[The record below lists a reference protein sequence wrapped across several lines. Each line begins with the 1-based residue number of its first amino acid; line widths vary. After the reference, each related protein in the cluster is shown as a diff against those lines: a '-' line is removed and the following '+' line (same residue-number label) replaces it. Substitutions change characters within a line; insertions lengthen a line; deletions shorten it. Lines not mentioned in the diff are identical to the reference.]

1 MQMKFIDNDLEKEFG
16 TLNNPFDQIGRKLKL
31 VLATGRL
38 LLENGAD
45 TQRVYRDMMR
55 VAEYMGIP
63 NSMFN
68 LHIMYTTLLLNI
80 SDGKNSYTTFEKC
93 SGHRVNMGIVSAVG
107 KLVWRANNSKF
118 ALYNYEDEILRLST
132 RASFYST
139 MTKAVC
145 ASIAS
150 AGTSLI
156 FGADW
161 IAFFY
166 TAIAAFCGFTVKS
179 YLSKC
184 GLNMYV
190 GISVAAFI
198 STMVAYYTQFFPLA
212 SSTPWHPMVACCLY
226 MVPGV
231 PMINTVNDMVNRFL
245 VAGMARLLNTVLICA
260 GMTIGIIGAIHFCQ
274 VPDFIELQTAQQV
287 PFIIYALGAILTA
300 GGYSVMFNIK
310 PRLIWEAAVG
320 GALCVCIRS
329 FCINTFDM
337 DMAISSFMGAA
348 AVCILAMRL
357 TGIMRA
363 PLNVL
368 VVPALI
374 PLIPGVL
381 LYRLYFAIIN
391 LGHVD
396 FINIIPAIANGVEG
410 FLVVIATAIGAAI
423 PSILRQLY
431 TNSKSLIN
439 LEAFFVDF
447 YDDDDK

>member
-1 MQMKFIDNDLEKEFG
+1 MQTKFIDDNSDKEFTILG
-16 TLNNPFDQIGRKLKL
+16 EPFEQIGRKLKL

-45 TQRVYRDMMR
+45 THRVYRDMMR
-55 VAEYMGIP
+55 AAEYMGIP
-63 NSMFN
+63 RSMFN

-93 SGHRVNMGIVSAVG
+93 SGHRVNMGVVSAVG
-107 KLVWRANNSKF
+107 KLVWRANNSHF

-132 RASFYST
+132 RGSFYST

-161 IAFFY
+161 IAFWF
-166 TAIAAFCGFTVKS
+166 TAIAAFCGFVVKS
-179 YLSKC
+179 YLGKC

-198 STMVAYYTQFFPLA
+198 STTVAYFTQFLPMISA
-212 SSTPWHPMVACCLY
+212 TPWHPMVACCLY

-245 VAGMARLLNTVLICA
+245 VAGMARLLNTVLICG
-260 GMTIGIIGAIHFCQ
+260 GMTIGIIGAIHFCH

-287 PFIIYALGAILTA
+287 PFGIYVLGAILTA

-310 PRLIWEAAVG
+310 PRLICEAAIG
-320 GALCVCIRS
+320 GALCVCIRN
-329 FCINTFDM
+329 FCINSLEM
-337 DMAISSFMGAA
+337 DMAISSFVGATV
-348 AVCILAMRL
+348 VCVMAMRL

-381 LYRLYFAIIN
+381 LYRLYFVVIN

-396 FINIIPAIANGVEG
+396 FINILPAIINGVEG

-423 PSILRQLY
+423 PSILRQFY
-431 TNSKSLIN
+431 TNSKQKLH
-439 LEAFFVDF
+439 LEEFFSDF
-447 YDDDDK
+447 YDE